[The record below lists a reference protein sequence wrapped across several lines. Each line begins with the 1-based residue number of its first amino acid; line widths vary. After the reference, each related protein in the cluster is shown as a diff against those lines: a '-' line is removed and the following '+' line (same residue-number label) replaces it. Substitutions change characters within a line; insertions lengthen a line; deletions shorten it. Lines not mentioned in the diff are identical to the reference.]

1 MPAVSSAGETGILR
15 KVPQGGAVEALV
27 VVDGAVAD
35 ELHLGHA
42 GDGLEVWMEDGLCG
56 GLGFIIAMSI

>member
-1 MPAVSSAGETGILR
+1 VE
-15 KVPQGGAVEALV
+15 GGVGGMLEGCALEALV

-42 GDGLEVWMEDGLCG
+42 GDRLEVWMEDGLCG
-56 GLGFIIAMSI
+56 RLGFIIAMSI